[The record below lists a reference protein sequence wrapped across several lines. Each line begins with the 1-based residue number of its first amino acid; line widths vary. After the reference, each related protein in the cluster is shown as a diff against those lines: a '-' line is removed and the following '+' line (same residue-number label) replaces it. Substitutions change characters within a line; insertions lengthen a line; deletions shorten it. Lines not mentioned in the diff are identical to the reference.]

1 MSNPQLKDKIKN
13 GILNSEKWKKV
24 IEDKRI
30 GNYKQIKH
38 TEEAKTKISES
49 LKKYHASNV
58 TIVNNI
64 NVKRDNK
71 LGTKIKQ
78 YDMNNNLL
86 NEYTSISEASRKT
99 SVPKSSLLV
108 HLKDNTKT
116 GGGFIWKYA

>member
-1 MSNPQLKDKIKN
+1 M
-13 GILNSEKWKKV
+13 
-24 IEDKRI
+24 
-30 GNYKQIKH
+30 
-38 TEEAKTKISES
+38 
-49 LKKYHASNV
+49 KKYHASNV

-64 NVKRDNK
+64 NVQRDNK

-86 NEYTSISEASRKT
+86 NEYTSISDASRKT

-116 GGGFIWKYA
+116 GGGFIWKYD